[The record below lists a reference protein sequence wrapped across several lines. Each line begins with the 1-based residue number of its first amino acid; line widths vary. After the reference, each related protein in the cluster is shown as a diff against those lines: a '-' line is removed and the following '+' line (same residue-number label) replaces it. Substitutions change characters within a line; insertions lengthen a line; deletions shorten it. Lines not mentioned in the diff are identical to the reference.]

1 MYADIEQK
9 IIDRLTEKMGP
20 EVHVGPMRD
29 QQLTQQFQH
38 KAPAVWVIYD
48 GYTVA
53 STIENAPQI
62 AQLVQSWIV
71 VISAKSARGNGGEQE
86 ARDIADGMSRKVLG
100 ALLGFHLGS
109 GKYLRVSDAPG
120 PEYAAGYC
128 DLPLLFTNA
137 STFRG
142 DPN

>member
-1 MYADIEQK
+1 MYAEIEQK
-9 IIDRLTEKMGP
+9 IIDRLAAKMGP
-20 EVHVGPMRD
+20 DVHVGPMRD
-29 QQLTQQFQH
+29 QQLVPQYQQ

-53 STIENAPQI
+53 STIDNVPNI

-71 VISAKSARGNGGEQE
+71 VVSAKSARGNGGEQE
-86 ARDIADGMSRKVLG
+86 ARDIADAMVDKVLG

-109 GKYLRVSDAPG
+109 GKYLRVSEAPG

-128 DLPLLFTNA
+128 DVPLLFTNA
-137 STFRG
+137 ATFRG